1 MLPTF
6 VIWSGIFIV
15 TTEPVQRVLFGFV
28 PSVPGETFYLEA
40 WGPWIAFTV
49 LWLGPIVTWLAM
61 SSIALRLG
69 AGRSAVF
76 SLAIHSGLFLFFTVP
91 NIIERLI
98 VL

>member
-1 MLPTF
+1 MVPVF
-6 VIWSGIFIV
+6 VVWSGIAIV
-15 TTEPVQRVLFGFV
+15 AAEPVQRVVFGFV

-49 LWLGPIVTWLAM
+49 LWLGPLVAGIVI
-61 SSIALRLG
+61 SSIALKWG
-69 AGRSAVF
+69 AGRSAMF
-76 SLAIHSGLFLFFTVP
+76 SLAVHSGLFLIFTVP